1 AFSPQLQT
9 NGELSKTHTHAT
21 LQPGG
26 NSQNARNFSFTPG
39 SPLQHWSRKAK
50 PPPGLA
56 PPSSEPRRSRQQTS
70 PSTMRQ
76 ASKRQHSGA
85 ADKEFTL
92 LSSTHAPLP
101 ELHLSSRS
109 NRMIQDHTIIHTRTS
124 GARRMPDR
132 SCQERTE

>member
-9 NGELSKTHTHAT
+9 NDELSKTHTHAT

-39 SPLQHWSRKAK
+39 SPLQHWSRKA
-50 PPPGLA
+50 PPPG
-56 PPSSEPRRSRQQTS
+56 SSEPRSRQQTS

-76 ASKRQHSGA
+76 ASKQQHSGA
-85 ADKEFTL
+85 ADKEFAL
-92 LSSTHAPLP
+92 LASTHAPLP

-132 SCQERTE
+132 SCQQRTE